1 MSILKKADGIVNHN
15 TEEKER
21 QYGPFNESMT
31 KAAKIASIMCNK
43 NITTEDFFKCMIAL
57 KTARMAYQ
65 MKEDTL
71 MDLCAYIQGLHNYN
85 LSKNARGLGAAP
97 CRRAKD
103 RTTAVWLW
111 AKARAFAA
119 ATNPRSYEAR
129 DCSAQ
134 P

>member
-1 MSILKKADGIVNHN
+1 MAQLSLNKDYITVYDGIVNHN

-85 LSKNARGLGAAP
+85 LSKNE
-97 CRRAKD
+97 K
-103 RTTAVWLW
+103 
-111 AKARAFAA
+111 
-119 ATNPRSYEAR
+119 
-129 DCSAQ
+129 
-134 P
+134 